1 MMYSICNGTFANASS
16 AGPFP
21 SSRATCLGNPRCM
34 ACTGES
40 VRTGDEL
47 WSRFRPAVH
56 PALGWTPRSAGVT
69 RRHTRQRS
77 DLCGCYD
84 GVAVPMISRPD
95 FTSGSSRQ
103 MAQLGDDVLSARRP
117 ALFGRRVDGERTVRA
132 RGLPRRSDARSHLA
146 VGFSPSGVPTP
157 QGDVVSISP
166 IGARGVIVSSA
177 SGRDA
182 RCMLCTF
189 C

>member
-1 MMYSICNGTFANASS
+1 MALLRTHPVRVRSRHREQPVWEIRGAWPAPAKVSGQVTSS
-16 AGPFP
+16 GAG
-21 SSRATCLGNPRCM
+21 SGQL
-34 ACTGES
+34 CT
-40 VRTGDEL
+40 
-47 WSRFRPAVH
+47 